1 MNKSFSSDESRKLGP
16 ILLMPGISRVSAISF
31 FPVAMLN
38 TSVFAFMNFMQPYV
52 LEEHLGI
59 ARNIQGAVVG
69 SISTMQELIIILLTA
84 FMGALADKVGRRP
97 IFSIGL
103 LLMALAYLLFPL
115 STEFYHLYLIR
126 AIFAV
131 GVSAASTILLVYTG
145 DYPQERSRAKWNGFM
160 GLFQGIG
167 VMATSLVLT
176 KMPMVFK
183 ARGFD
188 PIDAGTYTFW
198 IATII
203 CLLASLLVFT
213 LLKPGLMTKKI
224 QKPKLGL
231 LIKEGYTAA
240 KKDSRVRLAFIA
252 SLAARGDIFVVG
264 AFTFLWMTRFA
275 IDNGMTIDEGYARG
289 AIIVPIIAG
298 TVVITAP
305 LFGFLFDRL
314 HRLFGVMIAFTLS
327 SSGYLMMGLVDDPM
341 SSSIIPTAIFLGMGE
356 GASIISSTSLMGK
369 TAPAAIRGTLFGAF
383 AMCGAIGQVIAGGLG
398 GFLFDYIYTGPF
410 LLMACLNFLVLLV
423 AVYTW
428 VSRKKNN
435 LE

>member
-131 GVSAASTILLVYTG
+131 GVSAAATILLVYTG

-213 LLKPGLMTKKI
+213 LLNITNKSFLIFFLIKMKKI
-224 QKPKLGL
+224 SFIHL
-231 LIKEGYTAA
+231 L
-240 KKDSRVRLAFIA
+240 
-252 SLAARGDIFVVG
+252 
-264 AFTFLWMTRFA
+264 
-275 IDNGMTIDEGYARG
+275 
-289 AIIVPIIAG
+289 
-298 TVVITAP
+298 
-305 LFGFLFDRL
+305 
-314 HRLFGVMIAFTLS
+314 
-327 SSGYLMMGLVDDPM
+327 PM
-341 SSSIIPTAIFLGMGE
+341 S
-356 GASIISSTSLMGK
+356 
-369 TAPAAIRGTLFGAF
+369 
-383 AMCGAIGQVIAGGLG
+383 
-398 GFLFDYIYTGPF
+398 
-410 LLMACLNFLVLLV
+410 
-423 AVYTW
+423 
-428 VSRKKNN
+428 
-435 LE
+435 